1 MPSNEDVKQK
11 TAENPPDAD
20 LRIEGAVKLEA
31 ADTQP
36 ADLTLRAYVFDQ
48 GGRVLGEANLDAK
61 GTFSVPV
68 KLAAPDNV
76 ELVIGP
82 DDDPA
87 TVRRSSAHSQHISAN
102 EWVREGKAFRVRPQ
116 IFLPRDLWWSWRP
129 RRICVSGHVR
139 KVHTTAGQT
148 EICPV
153 PFVKVEIFDVDRE
166 ACWDPYLTLAKDLF
180 LDRPVIRIPDLIK
193 ERTSI
198 PFPIPGPG
206 PVERAGIRPGEEVA
220 LNPQPLPPR
229 ESKAFAEIAGS
240 ATLSDSAGAR
250 AKPAQQLTATSSLAS
265 KLEDLTLTSIVA
277 PWVIR
282 PRCFYSKKRVCR
294 TTTDCNGFFRCCF
307 NWPVFHFRQGRLRFD
322 PRPDIIIRV
331 TQVIDGVETVIYMD
345 PYSSTR
351 WNVTNAHIDLY
362 LDNEDVHCGSGDCH
376 GSQPGSP
383 VFFTRIGDDEVY
395 QINQANGLYE
405 VAPYTNVAYGG
416 SLLVY
421 AQFGDDLTDGSPA
434 RYYRLS
440 YARQGTSDFTPIT
453 TPLSDTRVN
462 KLSFFSESHTLGPQ
476 VVNGVPALFEVRNF
490 AGYYWYNPDWIGTW
504 YSWLA
509 EADANTYILR
519 LEVFDQNG
527 VLLTSASVDYRDG
540 TVTPPTTLPPM
551 TQPPRTS
558 VPPAVRVDRCDLV
571 ITLDNKPPVV
581 DLQIPAVLNDC
592 GVIPFASVPPL
603 DFNAHVFQENGRLN
617 SWALT
622 YTHGVLPA
630 VHSLPGGGGSST
642 SGAPATINQTVS
654 GSPLLVGLTTTCAFA
669 LKLSATAHIRDGRNF
684 IYYVEQIK
692 AIAIEKCVCPPEVV
706 PG

>member
-1 MPSNEDVKQK
+1 MASNEDVKQK
-11 TAENPPDAD
+11 TTDNPPDAD
-20 LRIEGAVKLEA
+20 IRIDGVVKLEA
-31 ADTQP
+31 AQP
-36 ADLTLRAYVFDQ
+36 ADLTLRAYVFDS
-48 GGRVLGEANLDAK
+48 GGRLLGEANLDAK
-61 GTFSVPV
+61 GAFSVPV

-87 TVRRSSAHSQHISAN
+87 SVRRSSALSQHISAN
-102 EWVREGKAFRVRPQ
+102 DWVREGRGFRARPQ
-116 IFLPRDLWWSWRP
+116 IFLPGDLLLSWRP

-166 ACWDPYLTLAKDLF
+166 ACWDPYLIRAKDLS
-180 LDRPVIRIPDLIK
+180 LDRPVIRIPDLVR
-193 ERTSI
+193 ERAM

-206 PVERAGIRPGEEVA
+206 PVERAGFRLGGDEVA
-220 LNPQPLPPR
+220 LNPQPLPPK
-229 ESKAFAEIAGS
+229 ES
-240 ATLSDSAGAR
+240 ATLAEVAGLAAVPDFAGAR
-250 AKPAQQLTATSSLAS
+250 VKSAQQLTATSSLAS

-331 TQVIDGVETVIYMD
+331 TQVIDGIETVIYMD

-351 WNVTNAHIDLY
+351 WDVTNAHIDLF
-362 LDNEDVHCGSGDCH
+362 LDNDDVHCGSGDCR

-395 QINQANGLYE
+395 QINQSNGLYQ
-405 VAPYTNVAYGG
+405 VAPYSNVAYGG

-440 YARQGTSDFTPIT
+440 YARQGTSAFTPIT
-453 TPLSDTRVN
+453 ASLSDTRVN
-462 KLSFFSESHTLGPQ
+462 KSTFFSESHTLGPQ
-476 VVNGVPALFEVRNF
+476 VVNGVPALYEVRNF

-504 YSWLA
+504 HSWLA
-509 EADANTYILR
+509 EDDSNTYILR

-527 VLLTSASVDYRDG
+527 ALLTSSSVDYRDG
-540 TVTPPTTLPPM
+540 TVAPPATLPPM

-581 DLQIPAVLNDC
+581 GLQIPAVLNDC

-603 DFNAHVFQENGRLN
+603 DFNVHVFQENGRLN

-622 YTHGVLPA
+622 YTHGVLPTP
-630 VHSLPGGGGSST
+630 HLLGSASSN

-669 LKLSATAHIRDGRNF
+669 LKLSALAHIRDGRNF

-706 PG
+706 LA